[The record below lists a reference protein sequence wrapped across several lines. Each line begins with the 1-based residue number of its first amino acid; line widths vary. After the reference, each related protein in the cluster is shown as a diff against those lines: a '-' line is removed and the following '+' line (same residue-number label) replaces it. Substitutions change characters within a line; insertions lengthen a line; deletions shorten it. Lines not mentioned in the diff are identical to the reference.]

1 MQSRN
6 KKNLTGIDISNW
18 QGNVNMA
25 AVKNAGIEVVYCKAT
40 ESNFF
45 KDAYAKANYCN
56 AKAQGLKVGFYHFF
70 RGDTN
75 AKEQAN
81 FFINFLREI
90 GADNYDCKLALDI
103 ETAEGVSKYNLT
115 TMCIDFLEEVKRLTG
130 KEVVVYTYTSFAN
143 SNLDNRLS
151 KYPLW
156 IAHYGVNTP
165 GYNPI
170 WSSWVGFQYTSDGN
184 IAGLSGR
191 IDMNEFTP
199 EIFLSGDDNKPVN
212 PPMPPK
218 NNIGKV
224 LILSSS
230 VESWRVYPT
239 NKAPVVGNE
248 VGFLAP
254 SQFGG
259 LSYEILGNPQTD
271 VYTIQTE
278 SFGMVNIYAP
288 RDNDSSIVNK
298 TASGSYVNLKP
309 HVSSWRV
316 YPINKAAVVGNE
328 VGFLAPSQFRGLSY
342 QILGNPQ
349 NNVYTIQTQSFGK
362 VNIFA
367 PRDNDSS
374 ITNTP
379 IY

>member
-6 KKNLTGIDISNW
+6 EKNLKGIDISNW

-45 KDAYAKANYCN
+45 KDVYAKANYHN
-56 AKAQGLKVGFYHFF
+56 AKAQGLNVGFYHFF
-70 RGDTN
+70 RADVN

-81 FFINFLREI
+81 FFVNFLKEI
-90 GADNYDCKLALDI
+90 GATNYDCKLVLDI
-103 ETAEGVSKYNLT
+103 ESTEGVGKYDLT

-143 SNLDNRLS
+143 NNLDSRLS

-184 IAGLSGR
+184 VPGLSGR

-199 EIFLSGDDNKPVN
+199 EIFLGRSSSKPV
-212 PPMPPK
+212 PPTQP
-218 NNIGKV
+218 NTTHVGKV
-224 LILSSS
+224 LVLSKN
-230 VESWRVYPT
+230 VDSWRVYPT
-239 NKAPVVGNE
+239 DKVPTVGNE

-254 SQFGG
+254 KQYGG

-278 SFGMVNIYAP
+278 SFGRVNIYAP

-298 TASGSYVNLKP
+298 VASGSYVNLKP

-316 YPINKAAVVGNE
+316 YPINKAPVVGNE
-328 VGFLAPSQFRGLSY
+328 IGFLAPSQFGGLSY

-349 NNVYTIQTQSFGK
+349 SNVYTIQTQSFGK
-362 VNIFA
+362 VNIYV

-374 ITNTP
+374 ITENP